1 MSSIRHG
8 PIANQHPYWR
18 RIGERL
24 SAQNAASEKKYAIEG
39 LKNGKVLII
48 GGQKDVLIVKNELVE
63 DATAVLGDG
72 NVKVEF
78 VDAGH
83 ELPVTKSEEIVK
95 IIWGF
100 WQSQKE

>member
-1 MSSIRHG
+1 M
-8 PIANQHPYWR
+8 NF
-18 RIGERL
+18 
-24 SAQNAASEKKYAIEG
+24 
-39 LKNGKVLII
+39 
-48 GGQKDVLIVKNELVE
+48 E

-72 NVKVEF
+72 NVKIEF